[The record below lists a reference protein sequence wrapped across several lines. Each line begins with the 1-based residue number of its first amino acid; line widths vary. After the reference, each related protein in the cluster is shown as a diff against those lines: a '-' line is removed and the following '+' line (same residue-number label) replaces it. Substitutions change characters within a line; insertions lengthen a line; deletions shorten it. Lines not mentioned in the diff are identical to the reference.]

1 MEFEEPP
8 ALERVPN
15 REYWRGVVR
24 ELRSNP
30 GKAGKT
36 GPYSVGVAHN
46 IRSGKYVAFLP
57 AALAKSYQWDE
68 RHEYMDRHWAV
79 TTRKT
84 ESRDRQYVYVT
95 WEGEGCKCRWCQ

>member
-8 ALERVPN
+8 ELENTPDRA
-15 REYWRGVVR
+15 YWIGVAR
-24 ELRSNP
+24 ELKNNP

-57 AALAKSYQWDE
+57 HNLAKGYDWDE
-68 RHEYMDRHWAV
+68 RHDYMNRHWAV
-79 TTRKT
+79 TTRKAG
-84 ESRDRQYVYVT
+84 SRERQHVYIT
-95 WEGEGCKCRWCQ
+95 WEGAGCQCRWCS